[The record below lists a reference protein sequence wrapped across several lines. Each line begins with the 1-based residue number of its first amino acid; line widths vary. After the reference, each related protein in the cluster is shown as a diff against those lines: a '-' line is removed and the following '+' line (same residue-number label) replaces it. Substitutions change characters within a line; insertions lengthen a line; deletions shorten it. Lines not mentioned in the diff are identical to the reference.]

1 MALSSSIVTGPPLRP
16 IRGISPASQWVTC
29 VDYLFSLHWL
39 CVVVRTSTT
48 FAQLVRNATS
58 FLNWYVLKWRRKYR
72 TNPVTKLP
80 QISEPRILSVAKTL
94 SEDIGYR
101 IVGTREHFLAD
112 RWMLQAAEHVKQ
124 NCERIVNE
132 TGRKL
137 ECEVWRQEGS
147 GSHRC
152 KCRICIYSITHYC
165 LSGSTWWENGFTKPM

>member
-39 CVVVRTSTT
+39 CGRQNFHNLCTT
-48 FAQLVRNATS
+48 CEKRHLFPKLICT
-58 FLNWYVLKWRRKYR
+58 KWRRKYR

-152 KCRICIYSITHYC
+152 KCRICIYSIAHCC
-165 LSGSTWWENGFTKPM
+165 LSDSTWWENGFTKPM